1 MTGDL
6 EELRG
11 EGWSRLLARARKSM
25 EGNGGALDRSIGLT
39 APADGERRLV
49 IDITGQYRPET
60 ARRQGSPVP
69 SVTGSCLGR
78 CGLTHAASQ
87 GSVVLPARTRFSICR
102 RYTPARNLES
112 MRVLVVEDEPYMA
125 EAIRDGLRL
134 EAIAADIAG
143 DGDTALELLSVNA
156 YDIAVLDRDIPG
168 PSGDEI
174 AESIVASGS
183 GMPILMLTAADRLD
197 DKASGF
203 GLGADDYLTKPF
215 ELRELVLRLRAL
227 DRRRAHSRPPVREI
241 AGLRLDP
248 FRREVY
254 RGGRYVA
261 LTRKQF
267 AVLEVLVAAEGG
279 VISAEELLER
289 AWDENAD
296 PFTNAVRITVSAL
309 RKRLG
314 EPWVIATVPGVG
326 YRIDTAPGA
335 GPEG

>member
-1 MTGDL
+1 
-6 EELRG
+6 
-11 EGWSRLLARARKSM
+11 
-25 EGNGGALDRSIGLT
+25 
-39 APADGERRLV
+39 
-49 IDITGQYRPET
+49 
-60 ARRQGSPVP
+60 
-69 SVTGSCLGR
+69 
-78 CGLTHAASQ
+78 
-87 GSVVLPARTRFSICR
+87 
-102 RYTPARNLES
+102 

-134 EAIAADIAG
+134 EAIAADLAG
-143 DGDTALELLSVNA
+143 DGDTALALLSVNA

-168 PSGDEI
+168 PSGDDI
-174 AESIVASGS
+174 ARSIVASGT
-183 GMPILMLTAADRLD
+183 GTPILMLTAADRLD

-215 ELRELVLRLRAL
+215 ELPELVLRLRAL
-227 DRRRAHSRPPVREI
+227 DRRRGHNRPPVQEI

-248 FRREVY
+248 FRREVH
-254 RGGRYVA
+254 RDGRYVA

-279 VISAEELLER
+279 VISAEELLDR

-314 EPWVIATVPGVG
+314 EPWLIATVPGVG
-326 YRIDTAPGA
+326 YRIDTGPAAASGTGA
-335 GPEG
+335 GRG